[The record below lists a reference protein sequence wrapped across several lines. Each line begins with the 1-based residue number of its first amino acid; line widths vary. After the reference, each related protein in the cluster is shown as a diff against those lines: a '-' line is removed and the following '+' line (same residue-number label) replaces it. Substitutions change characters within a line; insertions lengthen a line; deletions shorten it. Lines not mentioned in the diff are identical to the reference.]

1 MLIKY
6 ANNYIINLSFRLHV
20 TDEKP
25 WKRMNSFYF
34 LNLVILAVYTFI
46 KGSVWIKGFKVPQN
60 QKTNIIESISETR
73 DFILNTY
80 YKYLMLTRKYIVHT
94 RNSL

>member
-6 ANNYIINLSFRLHV
+6 ANNYINNLSFRLHV

-34 LNLVILAVYTFI
+34 LNLVILALYTFI
-46 KGSVWIKGFKVPQN
+46 KGSGWMKGFKVPQN
-60 QKTNIIESISETR
+60 QKTNIIDSLFLKHE
-73 DFILNTY
+73 ILFWT
-80 YKYLMLTRKYIVHT
+80 HT
-94 RNSL
+94 TST